1 MTATT
6 RASELVGSE
15 AFASAPVAYSIVDL
29 EGTQVGANAAFREMF
44 RTGDTLSSAGRLTHP
59 DDAERTAS
67 YLKAL
72 VAGEVDKITV
82 DKRYIRADGTMFWG
96 RLTATALLDDDG
108 RPELLLGVIEDIS
121 HQMEAVGQLQAV
133 SDSKSAFVARVCHDL
148 RAPLHAI
155 AGLSELL
162 ATGDDVAPTD
172 RELAEG
178 IGRETQALQ
187 LLVDEL
193 LDLSRVEAGTL
204 AIDRSV
210 FALERCIQD
219 AMEILGP
226 RAAEQ
231 DLQFELETSGRIHGS
246 VLGDGGRLRQILIN
260 LLDNAI
266 KFTTRGGVH
275 LHVERSDD
283 TVSFAVRD
291 SGPGIAPEDVD
302 RIFETF
308 AQFHDD
314 RSGSGLGLAISS
326 DLAQAM
332 GGSLTVASAL
342 GKGSTFTLTL
352 PLPVVAVSDGGDADT
367 GTRETVLVVED
378 SPVNQLLVTNQLD
391 RLGYDCV
398 IAEDGFEALRV
409 FETGRAFALVFM
421 DWHLPGIDG
430 LETSRRLRR
439 IEADNGWRRTPVVA
453 ITARAMAGDRQRC
466 LDAGMDDVV
475 TKPAS
480 LDDIRGALGQWALA
494 EQAAQ
499 TPAPRSGTDTRVLEQ
514 LLDELGD
521 PAVIHKL
528 IETFLEQLPERQ
540 GRIATGIAEGDLEAV
555 RRAAHTLKSTS
566 AVVGA
571 WKLEQASKTLEEL
584 AAKNGEGLQEAAAL
598 LESRI
603 DEAAA
608 TLREV
613 AASLEGP

>member
-1 MTATT
+1 MTAST

-15 AFASAPVAYSIVDL
+15 AFASAPIAYSIIDL
-29 EGTQVGANAAFREMF
+29 EGTQVGANDAFREMF
-44 RTGDTLSSAGRLTHP
+44 RTGDALSTADRLTHP

-67 YLKAL
+67 YLTAL
-72 VAGEVDKITV
+72 VAGEVDKVTV
-82 DKRYIRADGTMFWG
+82 DKRYLRADGTMFWG
-96 RLTATALLDDDG
+96 RLTATALLDAAG

-121 HQMEAVGQLQAV
+121 PQMEAVGQLQAV

-162 ATGDDVAPTD
+162 ATGEQLESGD
-172 RELAEG
+172 RALAEG

-204 AIDRSV
+204 AIDTSV
-210 FALERCIQD
+210 FPLDRCIHD

-226 RAAEQ
+226 RAA
-231 DLQFELETSGRIHGS
+231 DSGLQLDLETTDRANVS
-246 VLGDGGRLRQILIN
+246 VMGDGGRLRQILIN

-266 KFTTRGGVH
+266 KFTSTGGVR
-275 LHVERSDD
+275 LTVERTDD
-283 TVSFAVRD
+283 VVTFAVSD
-291 SGPGIAPEDVD
+291 TGPGIAARDLEQ
-302 RIFETF
+302 IFETF

-332 GGSLTVASAL
+332 GGSLAVDSTL
-342 GKGSTFTLTL
+342 GVGSTFTLSL
-352 PLPVVAVSDGGDADT
+352 PLPIVDT
-367 GTRETVLVVED
+367 DEELDVEAGRETVLVVED

-398 IAEDGFEALRV
+398 IAEDGFDALRT
-409 FETGRAFALVFM
+409 FETGRGFAMVFM

-453 ITARAMAGDRQRC
+453 ITARAMAGDRERC
-466 LDAGMDDVV
+466 LEAGMDDVV

-480 LDDIRGALGQWALA
+480 LEDIRGALAMWALQD
-494 EQAAQ
+494 QATR
-499 TPAPRSGTDTRVLEQ
+499 TPAPRAGTDTRVLEQ

-540 GRIATGIAEGDLEAV
+540 GRIAAGIAEGDLEAV

-571 WKLEQASKTLEEL
+571 WKLEQASRTLEEL
-584 AAKNGEGLQEAAAL
+584 ASKNGDGLPEAAAL

-608 TLREV
+608 TLRDV

>member
-1 MTATT
+1 MTAST
-6 RASELVGSE
+6 RASELVRSE
-15 AFASAPVAYSIVDL
+15 AFASAPIAYSLIDL

-44 RTGDTLSSAGRLTHP
+44 RTGENRSSAHRLTHP

-67 YLKAL
+67 YLAAL
-72 VAGEVDKITV
+72 VAGEVDKVTV
-82 DKRYIRADGTMFWG
+82 DKRYLRADGTMFWG
-96 RLTATALLDDDG
+96 RLTATALLDETG
-108 RPELLLGVIEDIS
+108 RAELLLGVIEDIS
-121 HQMEAVGQLQAV
+121 PQMEAVGQLQAV

-162 ATGDDVAPTD
+162 ATGDQVEPGD
-172 RELAEG
+172 RRLAEG

-187 LLVDEL
+187 VLVDEL

-204 AIDRSV
+204 AIERSV
-210 FALERCIQD
+210 FALDQCIND
-219 AMEILGP
+219 ALEILGP
-226 RAAEQ
+226 RAAENGL
-231 DLQFELETSGRIHGS
+231 DLELETSGQVTGS
-246 VLGDGGRLRQILIN
+246 VMGDGGRLRQILIN

-266 KFTTRGGVH
+266 KFTASGGVH
-275 LHVERSDD
+275 LAVDRTGDLV
-283 TVSFAVRD
+283 TFAVRD
-291 SGPGIAPEDVD
+291 SGPGIAPQDLD
-302 RIFETF
+302 HIFETF

-332 GGSLTVASAL
+332 DGALTVESTL
-342 GKGSTFTLTL
+342 GEGSTFTLSL
-352 PLPVVAVSDGGDADT
+352 PLPVIAGDDGGRPET
-367 GTRETVLVVED
+367 GRAMVLVVED

-391 RLGYDCV
+391 RLGHDCV
-398 IAEDGFEALRV
+398 IAEDGFEALRI
-409 FETGRAFALVFM
+409 FETGQGFALVFM

-430 LETSRRLRR
+430 LETTRRLRR
-439 IEADNGWRRTPVVA
+439 IEAGNGWQRTPVVG
-453 ITARAMAGDRQRC
+453 ITARAMAGDREQC

-480 LDDIRGALGQWALA
+480 LDDIRGALAQWARKDRSPRTA
-494 EQAAQ
+494 
-499 TPAPRSGTDTRVLEQ
+499 APRSGTDTRVLEQ

-528 IETFLEQLPERQ
+528 IETYLEQLPERQ
-540 GRIATGIAEGDLEAV
+540 ARIAAGIANHDLEDV

-571 WKLEQASKTLEEL
+571 WKLEQASRTLEDL
-584 AAKNGEGLQEAAAL
+584 ASKNGDGLKEAAAL

-603 DEAAA
+603 DETAA

-613 AASLEGP
+613 ATSLESR

>member
-6 RASELVGSE
+6 RASELIGSE
-15 AFASAPVAYSIVDL
+15 AFASAPVAYSIIDL

-44 RTGDTLSSAGRLTHP
+44 RTGDTLSSADRLTHP

-67 YLKAL
+67 YIAAL
-72 VAGEVDKITV
+72 VAGEVDRVTV
-82 DKRYIRADGTMFWG
+82 DKRYLRADGTMFWG

-121 HQMEAVGQLQAV
+121 AHMEAVGQLQAV
-133 SDSKSAFVARVCHDL
+133 SDSKSTFVARVCHDL

-162 ATGDDVAPTD
+162 ATGEQMMPSD
-172 RELAEG
+172 RDLAEG

-204 AIDRSV
+204 VIDTSA
-210 FALERCIQD
+210 FALDRCVQD
-219 AMEILGP
+219 AVEILSP
-226 RAAEQ
+226 RASERG
-231 DLQFELETSGRIHGS
+231 LQFDVETTGHVRGS

-260 LLDNAI
+260 LIDNAI
-266 KFTTRGGVH
+266 KFTTSGGVR
-275 LHVERSDD
+275 LHVQRTGD
-283 TVSFAVRD
+283 TVSFAVHD
-291 SGPGIAPEDVD
+291 SGPGISDEHLEG
-302 RIFETF
+302 IFETF
-308 AQFHDD
+308 TQFHGD
-314 RSGSGLGLAISS
+314 RSGSGLGLAIAN

-332 GGSLTVASAL
+332 GGSLAVESTV
-342 GKGSTFTLTL
+342 GEGSTFLLTL
-352 PLPVVAVSDGGDADT
+352 PLPMVADAEHDAD
-367 GTRETVLVVED
+367 GTARETVLVVED
-378 SPVNQLLVTNQLD
+378 SPVNQLLVTNQLE
-391 RLGYDCV
+391 RLDYQCV
-398 IAEDGFEALRV
+398 IADDGFEALRV

-439 IEADNGWRRTPVVA
+439 IEADNGWQRTPVVA
-453 ITARAMAGDRQRC
+453 ITARATPGDRERC

-480 LDDIRGALGQWALA
+480 LEDIRHALA
-494 EQAAQ
+494 RWAVDEPAAR
-499 TPAPRSGTDTRVLEQ
+499 TPAPRAGTDTRVLEQ

-540 GRIATGIAEGDLEAV
+540 GRIATGIADGDLEAV

-571 WKLEQASKTLEEL
+571 WKLEQASRTLEEL
-584 AAKNGEGLQEAAAL
+584 ASKQADGLEEAAAL

-608 TLREV
+608 NLRDV
-613 AASLEGP
+613 AASLEGK